1 MLVVVPIFLGPED
14 TGWETPQGRNVLQE
28 FFSAMNQWTFDIQI
42 FSDRKD
48 ILLTATEAGLSA
60 MFSTPDFNRDG
71 VLPKGGFHA
80 LEQGRNL
87 SVENPIAVLD
97 FRNPLIGEVTVCAGL
112 EAAFKDRLAA
122 SVAVIREHPCRR
134 LSCRSFA
141 EVNFIHCMDTNFA
154 TRPFFFEWAR
164 YGINREGLY
173 IRRSTPTGPHFSQAG
188 DQAPV
193 AWEWVSAT
201 SARIVFLESRD
212 TAYVWPSMP
221 AVRISLQNNDTLMR
235 LERKEASTPWSVRI
249 LAFTQEAM
257 HLDSTMTVYF
267 KMGESLLETPLP
279 EAVVDGF
286 MCEVSAISKNG
297 EYDFS
302 VPYRA
307 DNAPWTFGGALR
319 VVDVS
324 TGKVVQGR
332 QDIPPVHDLDGS
344 MFAAM
349 PGVVDFSA
357 SRFRQGF
364 APVVLPESEQGYAE
378 SSMELLRTTAKQKAA
393 CHV

>member
-1 MLVVVPIFLGPED
+1 MC
-14 TGWETPQGRNVLQE
+14 
-28 FFSAMNQWTFDIQI
+28 S
-42 FSDRKD
+42 SD
-48 ILLTATEAGLSA
+48 L
-60 MFSTPDFNRDG
+60 
-71 VLPKGGFHA
+71 
-80 LEQGRNL
+80 
-87 SVENPIAVLD
+87 
-97 FRNPLIGEVTVCAGL
+97 
-112 EAAFKDRLAA
+112 
-122 SVAVIREHPCRR
+122 
-134 LSCRSFA
+134 
-141 EVNFIHCMDTNFA
+141 
-154 TRPFFFEWAR
+154 
-164 YGINREGLY
+164 
-173 IRRSTPTGPHFSQAG
+173 
-188 DQAPV
+188 
-193 AWEWVSAT
+193 
-201 SARIVFLESRD
+201 
-212 TAYVWPSMP
+212 
-221 AVRISLQNNDTLMR
+221 
-235 LERKEASTPWSVRI
+235 
-249 LAFTQEAM
+249 
-257 HLDSTMTVYF
+257 LDSTMTVYF